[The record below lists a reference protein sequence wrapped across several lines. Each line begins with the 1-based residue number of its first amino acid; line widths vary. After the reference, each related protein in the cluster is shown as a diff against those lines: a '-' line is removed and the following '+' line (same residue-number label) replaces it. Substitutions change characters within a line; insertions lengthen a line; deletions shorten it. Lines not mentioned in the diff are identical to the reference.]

1 MRVEVYELLK
11 NVHLRLVR
19 GGVLHSIVSSCSGCG
34 CGAVLVM
41 VCECRCECGRMCVC
55 VCVKIGVNVLHA
67 YAT

>member
-19 GGVLHSIVSSCSGCG
+19 GSVLHSIVSSSSGCG

-41 VCECRCECGRMCVC
+41 VCECPCECGRIC
-55 VCVKIGVNVLHA
+55 VCVKIDVNVLHA